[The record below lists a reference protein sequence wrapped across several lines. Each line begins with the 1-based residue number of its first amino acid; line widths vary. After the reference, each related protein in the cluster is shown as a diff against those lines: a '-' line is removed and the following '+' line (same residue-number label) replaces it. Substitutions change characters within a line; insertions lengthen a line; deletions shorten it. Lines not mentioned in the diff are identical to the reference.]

1 MHKKLKKILNQEDL
15 PKQLVIFFI
24 IEKLAREIC
33 NEFCYVRRKLAKNFG
48 FGRKL
53 ATNFGF
59 PGIFATKRWLV
70 LN

>member
-48 FGRKL
+48 LGRK
-53 ATNFGF
+53 
-59 PGIFATKRWLV
+59 
-70 LN
+70 